1 MTMFD
6 GQSSASTENQEIKSK
21 LATLCRLLEHLGLI
35 DFSGH
40 VSARVPG
47 TENVLINPRNVA
59 RCKVPPADLLTID
72 LDGRVLE
79 ERSGSPSEFPIH
91 TEIYRVRPD
100 VMSVVHLH
108 SPMAILVATAKLPYV
123 PVVYHGAMFS
133 EGVPLLDYSGHID
146 TRERG
151 QALARLLEN
160 RRAVLIRGHGAVV
173 TAMTVESALL
183 TSVCLEENAKYLYQ
197 LSQLG
202 KVTPLSDGEIEEG
215 TRFLRSAAKL
225 WSYYGEKLKLG
236 SDNAHSACIR

>member
-6 GQSSASTENQEIKSK
+6 GQSSTSTENQEIKSK

-59 RCKVPPADLLTID
+59 RCKVTPADLLTID

-79 ERSGSPSEFPIH
+79 GRSGPPSEFPIH

-108 SPMAILVATAKLPYV
+108 SPMAILVAT
-123 PVVYHGAMFS
+123 
-133 EGVPLLDYSGHID
+133 
-146 TRERG
+146 
-151 QALARLLEN
+151 
-160 RRAVLIRGHGAVV
+160 
-173 TAMTVESALL
+173 
-183 TSVCLEENAKYLYQ
+183 
-197 LSQLG
+197 
-202 KVTPLSDGEIEEG
+202 
-215 TRFLRSAAKL
+215 
-225 WSYYGEKLKLG
+225 
-236 SDNAHSACIR
+236 